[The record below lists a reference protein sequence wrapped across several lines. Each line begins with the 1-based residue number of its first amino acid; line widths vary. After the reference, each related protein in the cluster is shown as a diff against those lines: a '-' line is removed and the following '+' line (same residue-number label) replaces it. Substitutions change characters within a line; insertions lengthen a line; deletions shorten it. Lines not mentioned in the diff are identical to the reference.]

1 MKKILSVLLALT
13 LALSL
18 SVMSFAAPATAYDKL
33 IEFIHSDT
41 VKDGLKTVLDE
52 VGIYDEV
59 IAAVHTDDFKAN
71 FKALIDGAENFD
83 TAQLA
88 GWWDDLIKEIADKT
102 GVEIEDVK
110 EALSKTG
117 LFNWVANLYMP
128 AAPVTTTAPAT
139 TTSVS
144 VPETGSAVGGLAIF
158 ATLSLAAA
166 AAFVATKKN

>member
-88 GWWDDLIKEIADKT
+88 GWWDDFFKEIADKT

-110 EALSKTG
+110 KALEKTG
-117 LFNWVANLYMP
+117 LFD
-128 AAPVTTTAPAT
+128 
-139 TTSVS
+139 
-144 VPETGSAVGGLAIF
+144 
-158 ATLSLAAA
+158 
-166 AAFVATKKN
+166 